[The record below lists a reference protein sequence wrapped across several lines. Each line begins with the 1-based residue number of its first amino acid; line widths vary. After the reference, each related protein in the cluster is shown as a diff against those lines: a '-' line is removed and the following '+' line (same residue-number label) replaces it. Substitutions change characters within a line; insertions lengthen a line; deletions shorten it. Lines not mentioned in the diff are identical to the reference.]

1 MGCRA
6 KIVYYKG
13 MKFTDRFSIVL
24 DSQEHAILEEM
35 ASFCAQ
41 FDFTEHHD
49 PEIFERVWD
58 KILDAHLEIVSQDD
72 LSKIDSWI
80 MKSAAQQ
87 HPLRTQHFQPL
98 TIAGVSASISPKNT
112 DTPRSFSEH

>member
-1 MGCRA
+1 M
-6 KIVYYKG
+6 
-13 MKFTDRFSIVL
+13 
-24 DSQEHAILEEM
+24 LEEM

-72 LSKIDSWI
+72 LSKIDS
-80 MKSAAQQ
+80 
-87 HPLRTQHFQPL
+87 
-98 TIAGVSASISPKNT
+98 
-112 DTPRSFSEH
+112 

>member
-1 MGCRA
+1 MPCRG

-72 LSKIDSWI
+72 LSKIDS
-80 MKSAAQQ
+80 
-87 HPLRTQHFQPL
+87 
-98 TIAGVSASISPKNT
+98 
-112 DTPRSFSEH
+112 

>member
-1 MGCRA
+1 
-6 KIVYYKG
+6 

-24 DSQEHAILEEM
+24 DSQEQSMLEEM

-58 KILDAHLEIVSQDD
+58 KILDAHLEIVDQDD
-72 LSKIDSWI
+72 KRNLK
-80 MKSAAQQ
+80 
-87 HPLRTQHFQPL
+87 
-98 TIAGVSASISPKNT
+98 
-112 DTPRSFSEH
+112 